1 MDSKRNGSQRATQ
14 WRDDLKKSI
23 SSKTCRQSQ
32 NRCKAKTRRQRLVRE
47 GAGRTITLPLERIK
61 DRESNTRALN
71 KQHVQ
76 SLKESIFT
84 LGLIEPLAVDREKVL
99 LAGGH
104 RLAAIV
110 LLRETEPAIFEE
122 HFPGSAVPVRVMPF
136 VAANSEP
143 SKALQVEV
151 AENEYRRDYTPAE
164 VRGIAERLIEAGY
177 KDVKGRPKKG
187 EKVLMPALSTVVGK
201 NRRTIQR
208 YLHGGFEKSRTDVHL
223 LLKKAKKSLES
234 WQKQPDRNNSASQ
247 ELSKQLPEI
256 LSLIDAV
263 IEGSATE

>member
-1 MDSKRNGSQRATQ
+1 MARRSKKVDFLEDLSAVTEQMQGKDQEAT
-14 WRDDLKKSI
+14 L
-23 SSKTCRQSQ
+23 
-32 NRCKAKTRRQRLVRE
+32 RRERE
-47 GAGRTITLPLERIK
+47 RGELSTLPIQRIK

-71 KQHVQ
+71 KQHIQ
-76 SLKESIFT
+76 SLKESIST
-84 LGLIEPLAVDREKVL
+84 LGLIEPLAVDQEKVL

-136 VAANSEP
+136 VAASEP

-187 EKVLMPALSTVVGK
+187 DKVLMPALSTVVGK

-208 YLHGGFEKSRTDVHL
+208 YLHGSSEKSRTDVHL
-223 LLKKAKKSLES
+223 LLKKAQKSLES
-234 WQKQPDRNNSASQ
+234 WQKQPDQNTSASQ
-247 ELSKQLPEI
+247 ELSKQLPGI

-263 IEGSATE
+263 IAEGSATE

>member
-1 MDSKRNGSQRATQ
+1 MARRSKKVDFLEDLSAVTEQMQGKDQEAT
-14 WRDDLKKSI
+14 L
-23 SSKTCRQSQ
+23 
-32 NRCKAKTRRQRLVRE
+32 RRERE
-47 GAGRTITLPLERIK
+47 RGELSTLPIERIK

-71 KQHVQ
+71 KQHIQ
-76 SLKESIFT
+76 SLKESIST
-84 LGLIEPLAVDREKVL
+84 LGLIEPLAVDQEKVL

-136 VAANSEP
+136 VAASEP

-187 EKVLMPALSTVVGK
+187 DKVLMPALSTVVGK

-208 YLHGGFEKSRTDVHL
+208 YLHGSSEKSRTDVHL
-223 LLKKAKKSLES
+223 LLKKAQKSLES
-234 WQKQPDRNNSASQ
+234 WQKQPDQNTSASQ
-247 ELSKQLPEI
+247 KLSKQLPEI

-263 IEGSATE
+263 IAEGSAAE